1 MAKYWKKIL
10 LGVLVLVVLAGIIAS
25 LPPVRDRLSTHLDN
39 LKAQIYYELHPPEKV
54 SFVPQDEVAKIV
66 QQTIQALTPSAS
78 TSGSASPTPTPEV
91 VKETSTPTIVPTPLP
106 ASVNLQG
113 IRYMTQHFGMNE
125 CAPTNLAMALSYWG
139 WSGTREDPVQYL
151 KPFPD
156 DKNVMP
162 YEMASYVQDK
172 TDLAAIVRWGGT
184 SQIIKSLLAAG
195 YPVVVEQG
203 VFLPDISTGQPSWMG
218 HYLVVSGYDDASQ
231 VFIVQDSYLP
241 DGNNYHLSYDK
252 MVGDWRSFDYV
263 FLVVY
268 PKDKKNDLFT
278 VLGSYADEASSD
290 RIAGQIA
297 SNEISTLSGVDQF
310 FAWFN
315 RGTSLVHLQDYKGA
329 ANAYDEAFKVYSGLP
344 EDNKRPWRM
353 MWYQTG
359 PFYAYYF
366 TDRYQDV
373 VQLATITINAASQPY
388 LEESFYWRARAEVAL
403 GDNQDATNDVR
414 TSLKY
419 HPGFSPSLDLM
430 NQLGITN

>member
-1 MAKYWKKIL
+1 
-10 LGVLVLVVLAGIIAS
+10 
-25 LPPVRDRLSTHLDN
+25 
-39 LKAQIYYELHPPEKV
+39 
-54 SFVPQDEVAKIV
+54 
-66 QQTIQALTPSAS
+66 
-78 TSGSASPTPTPEV
+78 
-91 VKETSTPTIVPTPLP
+91 
-106 ASVNLQG
+106 
-113 IRYMTQHFGMNE
+113 
-125 CAPTNLAMALSYWG
+125 MALSYWG

-218 HYLVVSGYDDASQ
+218 HYLVVAGYDDASQ

-263 FLVVY
+263 FLIVY